1 MHLGK
6 ASCAN
11 NLLYPIFCRR
21 HRCTGN
27 HSRNWQIQQS
37 KGTRLH
43 LFSWLSKSSL
53 KVARKIWVRAC
64 SWSFSMLN
72 ISLGKHP
79 AENWNGIILPH
90 AKKRNLPSDVD
101 LQLFKKATRLDD
113 GAYFSSKECQWFA
126 LPLCRFVATA
136 PPLGFLY

>member
-1 MHLGK
+1 MYNSRSVEGCSHHSLITRCATQASCVLEK

-21 HRCTGN
+21 HGCTGN
-27 HSRNWQIQQS
+27 QIRDWQIQQS

-43 LFSWLSKSSL
+43 LFSWLLKSSL
-53 KVARKIWVRAC
+53 KFARKIWVRAC
-64 SWSFSMLN
+64 SWSFFMLN

-79 AENWNGIILPH
+79 AENWNGLLPH

-113 GAYFSSKECQWFA
+113 GAYFFK
-126 LPLCRFVATA
+126 
-136 PPLGFLY
+136 